1 MNKLHFRVLKFKLLF
16 CFCIFVIRCILLLF
30 FRWTFLK
37 IDSLCSKKL
46 QSENGKNL

>member
-1 MNKLHFRVLKFKLLF
+1 MNKIAFSCIKIQAILF
-16 CFCIFVIRCILLLF
+16 LYFCNRCILFLF